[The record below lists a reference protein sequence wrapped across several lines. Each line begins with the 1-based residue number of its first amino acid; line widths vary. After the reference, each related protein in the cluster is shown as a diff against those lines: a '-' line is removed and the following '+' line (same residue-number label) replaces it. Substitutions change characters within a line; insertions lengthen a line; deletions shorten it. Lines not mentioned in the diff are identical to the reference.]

1 MPPLRNKENT
11 VNGTTVLRGQEKLE
25 KSFGLMERVSLLL
38 PPQSK
43 GKAIRVEVLKV
54 EKKLEKRFGLTED
67 LIVCLPPVS
76 TKC

>member
-1 MPPLRNKENT
+1 
-11 VNGTTVLRGQEKLE
+11 
-25 KSFGLMERVSLLL
+25 MERVSLLL

-43 GKAIRVEVLKV
+43 GKATRAEVLKV